1 MCLYFS
7 NPFFVGLY
15 SLFVGPIFVI
25 FVGGIMFGEWDY
37 VHFFQGIYSML
48 IIKLL
53 YFHGLRKMF
62 FPFRINIVELNYIQ
76 SLTSWFRIKKKN
88 VKRR

>member
-7 NPFFVGLY
+7 NAFFVGLY

-25 FVGGIMFGEWDY
+25 IVGGIMFGEWDY
-37 VHFFQGIYSML
+37 VHLFQGIYSML

-53 YFHGLRKMF
+53 YFHGLRKIF

-76 SLTSWFRIKKKN
+76 GRTPLFRIKKNN